1 MDNAQVCIVG
11 LGYVGLPLACLCAK
25 KGYET
30 IGYDIDKGLITELA
44 QGTTRINENSLKEK
58 LVLVKDKIKFSSNAE
73 VIRNADIV
81 IISVPTPINKNYKPN
96 LIPLISA
103 VKDTK
108 ENLKIGALIL
118 LESTIFPGTSEEVV
132 LPLFKPFVVGK
143 DFYLAHC
150 PERIDP
156 GNKAWSTN
164 NIPRVVGGIT
174 ETCAEQAYEFYKSIL
189 DADVLKLN
197 SIKAAEATKIME
209 NSFRDINIAFV
220 NEMAKSFDKMGIDI
234 MEVIK
239 AASTKPFAFMPHYP
253 GCGVG
258 GHCIPVDPYYLIEK
272 AKETG
277 FEHKFL
283 QLAREINNSMPD
295 YTVEKVV
302 DVLNKVE
309 KSVMGTRITVL
320 GLAYKPNVNDM
331 RESPSFKIIELLEKK
346 GAKLIIYDPHV
357 PEKSTV
363 QSLNEALNTDCIVLA
378 TGHDEFKQI
387 TPSLLNEHGVK
398 VVIDGRNFFDEKM
411 MTSPDIL
418 FVGIGK

>member
-1 MDNAQVCIVG
+1 MQSLKICIVG

-30 IGYDIDKGLITELA
+30 IGYDIDQDLILELS
-44 QGTTRINENSLKEK
+44 QGNTRINEISLKEK
-58 LVLVKDKIKFSSNAE
+58 LALVKDKICFSSNPD
-73 VIRNADIV
+73 VIRSADIV
-81 IISVPTPINKNYKPN
+81 LVCVPTPINKQYKPN
-96 LIPLISA
+96 LEPLIGA
-103 VKDTK
+103 TKDVKQ
-108 ENLKIGALIL
+108 NLKSGALII

-132 LPLFKPFVVGK
+132 LPLFKPFIVGK

-156 GNKAWSTN
+156 GNKTWTTN
-164 NIPRVVGGIT
+164 NIPRIVGGIT
-174 ETCAEQAYEFYKSIL
+174 EECAEKAYDFYKSIL
-189 DADVLKLN
+189 DADILKLD

-220 NEMAKSFDKMGIDI
+220 NEMAKSFDRMGIDI

-239 AASTKPFAFMPHYP
+239 AASTKPFSFMPHYP

-283 QLAREINNSMPD
+283 ELAREINNSMPK
-295 YTVEKVV
+295 YTVQKVV
-302 DVLNKVE
+302 DGLNE
-309 KSVMGTRITVL
+309 IGKSVNGTKITIL

-331 RESPSFKIIELLEKK
+331 RESPSFKIIEFLQQK
-346 GAKLIIYDPHV
+346 GANVTIYDPYV
-357 PEKSTV
+357 LEKSTV
-363 QSLNEALNTDCIVLA
+363 QTLNDALNAECIVLA

-387 TPSLLNEHGVK
+387 TPELLKEKNVK
-398 VVIDGRNFFDEKM
+398 VVIDGRNFFDK
-411 MTSPDIL
+411 INIKK
-418 FVGIGK
+418 VNIIYHAIGR